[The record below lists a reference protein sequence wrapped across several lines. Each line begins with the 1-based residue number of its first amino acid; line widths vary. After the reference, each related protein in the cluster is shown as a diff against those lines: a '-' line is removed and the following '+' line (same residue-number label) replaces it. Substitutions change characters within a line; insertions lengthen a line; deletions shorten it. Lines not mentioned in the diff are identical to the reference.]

1 MIRRPL
7 VAAALALA
15 AALTLGGCTA
25 TDQLASDF
33 HTGDGAG
40 SRDDRVTEFP
50 VGERGDPISFRA
62 PDASGAEVTA
72 EQFRGKVLVVNFWY
86 AACGPCRLEAKDLR
100 EVSAATTDTATFL
113 GVDTSDSADT
123 VTSFVDAYDIP
134 YANVLDVED
143 NAVQLAFAARTAP
156 NATPSTL
163 VLDPEGRVSARILG
177 PVDPSTLTTL
187 IATAAATPQ
196 G

>member
-1 MIRRPL
+1 MIRRSL
-7 VAAALALA
+7 VAAALAVA

-25 TDQLASDF
+25 TDELASDF
-33 HTGDGAG
+33 RSGDGGGAG
-40 SRDDRVTEFP
+40 PARVTEFP

-62 PDASGAEVTA
+62 PDASGADVTA

-113 GVDTSDSADT
+113 GVDTRDSADS
-123 VTSFVDAYDIP
+123 VRAFVDTYDIP

-163 VLDPEGRVSARILG
+163 VLDPEGRVSSRILG

-187 IATAAATPQ
+187 IATAAATPE

>member
-7 VAAALALA
+7 AAALAVAAVLA
-15 AALTLGGCTA
+15 LGGCTA
-25 TDQLASDF
+25 TDELASDF
-33 HTGDGAG
+33 RSGDGAAAG
-40 SRDDRVTEFP
+40 DARVTEFP

-62 PDASGAEVTA
+62 PDESGAEVTA

-113 GVDTSDSADT
+113 GVDTRDSADS
-123 VTSFVDAYDIP
+123 VRAFVDTYDIP

-156 NATPSTL
+156 NTTPSTL
-163 VLDPEGRVSARILG
+163 VLDPEGRVSSRILG
-177 PVDPSTLTTL
+177 PVDPST
-187 IATAAATPQ
+187 AATPSA
-196 G
+196 